1 MDAGLKHLLRTLGA
15 TPDTAPD
22 EATWRR
28 VMTGFAALLQ
38 EREEERH
45 LLMQLARQATAEF
58 AAREVALAKQVEQLH
73 SLIAERTAAL
83 QLAQHGVEAATRAK
97 SSFLA
102 NMSHEIR
109 TPMTAILGYSDLLL
123 DPAQSASERSQ
134 CVHTIRRNSEHLL
147 GVINDIL
154 DLSKIDDGR
163 ISIER
168 SPVDVFRVIEELR
181 SVMQVKAQD
190 KSISLR
196 TEVNTPFPAAI
207 HTDPL
212 RLQQIL
218 TNLVSNAI
226 KFTDSG
232 GVCVRVSLVQ
242 IDERNLVRFEVID
255 TGIGMTAQ
263 QMARLYQPFTQVD
276 DSSTRAFG
284 GTGLGLTISKRLA
297 ALMGGDIEVTSTVG
311 IGTTFTLD
319 IDAGDISRVQMLKDA
334 PGSSFASRRAAAQA
348 AGELQGKRILLAED
362 GPDNQRLFSHH
373 LQRAGAEL
381 VVVDNGRLAV
391 EKALD
396 AFSRGHGFDVIL
408 MDMQMPELDGYGATS
423 QLRSHGYQ
431 GPIIALTAHALLSD
445 KDKCM
450 TAGCSDYVTKPIDRE
465 TLVKTC
471 VHWAA
476 QAASPSQQPRA
487 A

>member
-1 MDAGLKHLLRTLGA
+1 MDAGLNHLLRTLGA
-15 TPDTAPD
+15 TPDAVPD
-22 EATWRR
+22 EATWQH
-28 VMTGFAALLQ
+28 VITGLTTLFH
-38 EREEERH
+38 EREAERH
-45 LLMQLARQATAEF
+45 LLMQLARQATTEF
-58 AAREVALAKQVEQLH
+58 ASREAALAHQVEQLH
-73 SLIAERTAAL
+73 TLIAERTAAL

-97 SSFLA
+97 NSFLA

-109 TPMTAILGYSDLLL
+109 TPMTAILGYADLLL

-147 GVINDIL
+147 SVINDIL

-168 SPVDVFRVIEELR
+168 SPVDVFRVVEELR
-181 SVMQVKAQD
+181 SVMQVRAQD

-196 TEVNTPFPAAI
+196 TEVNTPFPAAV

-218 TNLVSNAI
+218 INLVSNAI

-232 GVCVRVSLVQ
+232 GVYVRVSLVQ
-242 IDERNLVRFEVID
+242 VDERHLVRFEVID
-255 TGIGMTAQ
+255 TGVGMTAE
-263 QMARLYQPFTQVD
+263 QMTRLYQPFTQVD
-276 DSSTRAFG
+276 NSSTRAFG

-297 ALMGGDIEVTSTVG
+297 ALMGGDIDVTSTVG

-381 VVVDNGRLAV
+381 VVIDNGRLAV

-396 AFSRGHGFDVIL
+396 ALQRGHPFDVVL

-423 QLRSHGYQ
+423 QLRSHGYR

-450 TAGCSDYVTKPIDRE
+450 TAGCSDYLTKPIERE
-465 TLVKTC
+465 SLVKAC
-471 VHWAA
+471 VRWAA
-476 QAASPSQQPRA
+476 QAPSTEQQSSA